1 MYGSSSG
8 AILEEVYQVIRDR
21 KENPK
26 EGSYTTYLFNE
37 GINKILKKVGE
48 EAAEVI
54 IAAKDPE
61 DEPLIYEA
69 ADLLYHLM
77 VLLVERGLHPNQVF
91 EELQRRRG
99 GFEVAGA
106 LGSANGTRI

>member
-1 MYGSSSG
+1 MAEKVLRPQSEEAVSS
-8 AILEEVYQVIRDR
+8 AEILCELYRIIQER
-21 KENPK
+21 KQNPA
-26 EGSYTTYLFNE
+26 ERSYTTYLFTE

-69 ADLLYHLM
+69 ADLLYHLL
-77 VLLVERGLHPNQVF
+77 VLLVERQIEPEAVF
-91 EELQRRRG
+91 AELRRRRPP
-99 GFEVAGA
+99 
-106 LGSANGTRI
+106 SPKQS